1 MSPAPL
7 DVGYSH
13 TPALPSAVEVEVTEY
28 VPHPGERV
36 CVTVEPPASA
46 LMAAILIVVLV
57 PARIRQEAVH
67 VSSPMVGVV
76 CTNKDQQED
85 ADALQTSPARPTAA
99 PAILAHPSRSSSAPY
114 DRWVVVDANASS
126 PRTE

>member
-1 MSPAPL
+1 MSPAPS

-46 LMAAILIVVLV
+46 LMAAILIVALGR
-57 PARIRQEAVH
+57 ARIRQVAVFL
-67 VSSPMVGVV
+67 SAPMVGVV
-76 CTNKDQQED
+76 CTNKDEPEV
-85 ADALQTSPARPTAA
+85 ADTLQTSPARATAA
-99 PAILAHPSRSSSAPY
+99 PAILAHTSRSSSAPY

-126 PRTE
+126 

>member
-36 CVTVEPPASA
+36 CVTVEPPASSWTD
-46 LMAAILIVVLV
+46 AILIVVLV
-57 PARIRQEAVH
+57 PARMRQEAVH
-67 VSSPMVGVV
+67 GSPSMVGVV
-76 CTNKDQQED
+76 CTNKDEPEV
-85 ADALQTSPARPTAA
+85 ADTLQTSPARSTAA
-99 PAILAHPSRSSSAPY
+99 PAILAHTSRSSSAPY
-114 DRWVVVDANASS
+114 DRWVVVDAHESS
-126 PRTE
+126 PR